1 MRSVFASLV
10 LVTLAAGCDA
20 YDADRPLD
28 FGDPY
33 SLDVGDARPALYVG
47 GGRISVPVAYSG
59 GCAEHAFALRSNVSG
74 GDATVW
80 FVHDDGGDT
89 CEAYIGELLDAALP
103 AAVDAAERITLR
115 APVQFEGDEETTVR
129 LR

>member
-1 MRSVFASLV
+1 MRSVFLA
-10 LVTLAAGCDA
+10 LVTLAIGCDA
-20 YDADRPLD
+20 YDADQPLD

-33 SLDVGDARPALYVG
+33 SLDVGDARPALYVS

-59 GCAEHAFALRSNVSG
+59 GCAEHTFALRSNVSG

-80 FVHDDGGDT
+80 FVHDDGGDM
-89 CEAYIGELLDAALP
+89 CEAYISEGLDARLP

-115 APVQFEGDEETTVR
+115 APAPFGGDEETTIQ